1 MCDIKN
7 DEMMCNSLTLP
18 IDSASVCYGYT
29 TWTGS
34 GYTTWTTWP
43 GSGLNKP
50 LKYHCVALPRTTLDR
65 ITKVELLGTQ
75 GNVVRCTFLNGD
87 VQKAVCNQEDQFD
100 LATGIAVC
108 VSKHALGG
116 SSNYNRA
123 IRQGL
128 QVWKK
133 QIKEE
138 EEEIEKKIIAE
149 NHKRKHQRYLDRKK
163 AKEEVKKLK
172 EREQTIQDM
181 AEAFKRA
188 MGETNE

>member
-7 DEMMCNSLTLP
+7 DEKMFGGFVRFTDDLS
-18 IDSASVCYGYT
+18 GF
-29 TWTGS
+29 S
-34 GYTTWTTWP
+34 GYTWIDTGP
-43 GSGLNKP
+43 IEP

-75 GNVVRCTFLNGD
+75 GNVVRCTFSDGD
-87 VQKAVCNQEDQFD
+87 VQKAVCNREDQFD

-116 SSNYNRA
+116 SSNYHRA

-128 QVWKK
+128 QVWKE
-133 QIKEE
+133 QVKEA

-163 AKEEVKKLK
+163 AKEEVRKLK

>member
-1 MCDIKN
+1 M
-7 DEMMCNSLTLP
+7 
-18 IDSASVCYGYT
+18 
-29 TWTGS
+29 
-34 GYTTWTTWP
+34 
-43 GSGLNKP
+43 
-50 LKYHCVALPRTTLDR
+50 
-65 ITKVELLGTQ
+65 GTQ

-116 SSNYNRA
+116 SSNYHRA

-128 QVWKK
+128 QVWKE
-133 QIKEE
+133 QVKEE

-163 AKEEVKKLK
+163 AKEEVRKLK

-188 MGETNE
+188 IGETNE

>member
-1 MCDIKN
+1 MCDIKI
-7 DEMMCNSLTLP
+7 DEVKLDGFARF
-18 IDSASVCYGYT
+18 IDGASGF
-29 TWTGS
+29 S
-34 GYTTWTTWP
+34 GYTWID
-43 GSGLNKP
+43 SGPIEP
-50 LKYHCVALPRTTLDR
+50 LKEHCVVLPRATLDK

-75 GNVVRCTFLNGD
+75 GNVVRCTFFDGD
-87 VQKAVCNQEDQFD
+87 VQKAVCNREDQFD

-163 AKEEVKKLK
+163 AKEEVRKLK